1 MSRVVKVGNLLIGG
15 GNPIVIQSM
24 TNTTTSEVEATVN
37 QIKKLE
43 AAGCQMVRMTIN
55 NEEAAKAI
63 EEIKK
68 RVDVPLCADIHFD
81 YKLALLA
88 IENGIDKLRINPGNI
103 GSDENIKAVVE
114 KAKEKNIPIR
124 IGVNSGSIEKHILEK
139 YGKPTADGMVESAM
153 YHINLLEKNGF
164 NDIVV
169 SLKASNVKM
178 MVEAYRKISKLI
190 DYPLHLG
197 VTEAGTAFQGTVK
210 SAIGIGALLVDGIGD
225 TIRVSLTE
233 DPVEEIKVAKEILKV
248 LGLIEAGVEIVS
260 CPTCGRTE
268 IDLIGLAKKVE
279 KEFENENRKIK
290 IAVMG
295 CVVNGPGEAR
305 EADYG
310 VAGGK
315 GVGVLFKKGQIV
327 KKVDESEILIE
338 LKKLI
343 MEDEKNESMESS
355 N

>member
-15 GNPIVIQSM
+15 GNPVVIQSM
-24 TNTTTSEVEATVN
+24 TNTTTSNVEATVA

-43 AAGCQMVRMTIN
+43 SVGCQMVRMTIN

-63 EEIKK
+63 GEIKK
-68 RVDVPLCADIHFD
+68 RVSIPLCADIHFD

-164 NDIVV
+164 EDIVI

-178 MVEAYRKISKLI
+178 MVDAYRKISKLV

-210 SAIGIGALLVDGIGD
+210 SAIGIGSLLVDGIGD

-248 LGLIEAGVEIVS
+248 LGLIDAGVEIVS

-279 KEFENENRKIK
+279 KEFENEKRKIK

-315 GVGVLFKKGQIV
+315 GVGVLFKKGQVV

-343 MEDEKNESMESS
+343 MEDMENEDMES
-355 N
+355 NN

>member
-15 GNPIVIQSM
+15 GNPVVIQSM
-24 TNTTTSEVEATVN
+24 TNTTTSNVEATVA

-43 AAGCQMVRMTIN
+43 SVGCQMVRMTIN
-55 NEEAAKAI
+55 NEEAAKVI
-63 EEIKK
+63 GEIKK
-68 RVDVPLCADIHFD
+68 RVSIPLCADIHFD

-164 NDIVV
+164 EDIVI

-178 MVEAYRKISKLI
+178 MVDAYRKISKLV

-210 SAIGIGALLVDGIGD
+210 SAIGIGSLLVDGIGD

-248 LGLIEAGVEIVS
+248 LGLIDAGVEIVS

-279 KEFENENRKIK
+279 KEFENEKRKIK

-315 GVGVLFKKGQIV
+315 GVGVLFKKGQVV

-343 MEDEKNESMESS
+343 MEDMENEDMES
-355 N
+355 NN

>member
-1 MSRVVKVGNLLIGG
+1 MRKNRCVKVGNLLIGG
-15 GNPIVIQSM
+15 GNQVVIQSM
-24 TNTTTSEVEATVN
+24 TNTDTADVEATVK
-37 QIKKLE
+37 QIKELE
-43 AAGCQMVRMTIN
+43 KAGCQMVRMTIN
-55 NEEAAKAI
+55 NIEAARAI
-63 EEIKK
+63 KEIKPL
-68 RVDVPLCADIHFD
+68 VNVPLCADIHFD
-81 YKLALLA
+81 YRLAIMA

-103 GSDENIKAVVE
+103 GSDERVNEVVK
-114 KAKEKNIPIR
+114 KAKEHKIPIR

-153 YHINLLEKNGF
+153 YHINLLEKNDF
-164 NDIVV
+164 HDIVI

-178 MVEAYRKISKLI
+178 MVEAYRKISTLV

-210 SAIGIGALLVDGIGD
+210 SAIGIGSLLVDGIGD

-279 KEFENENRKIK
+279 KEFENEKRQIK

-315 GVGVLFKKGQIV
+315 GEGVLFKKGKII
-327 KKVDESEILIE
+327 KKVSEIDILPE
-338 LKKLI
+338 LKKMI
-343 MEDEKNESMESS
+343 EEDFSKE
-355 N
+355 

>member
-1 MSRVVKVGNLLIGG
+1 
-15 GNPIVIQSM
+15 
-24 TNTTTSEVEATVN
+24 
-37 QIKKLE
+37 
-43 AAGCQMVRMTIN
+43 
-55 NEEAAKAI
+55 
-63 EEIKK
+63 
-68 RVDVPLCADIHFD
+68 
-81 YKLALLA
+81 
-88 IENGIDKLRINPGNI
+88 
-103 GSDENIKAVVE
+103 
-114 KAKEKNIPIR
+114 
-124 IGVNSGSIEKHILEK
+124 
-139 YGKPTADGMVESAM
+139 M

-210 SAIGIGALLVDGIGD
+210 SAIGIGALVDGIGD

-343 MEDEKNESMESS
+343 MRRMRKMRVWRVVISLFFILLSACTSIRSNEEISLERVEGRKKFVVNYDRGRYNTVKLDNIVIDSGREYYVKEGEYTLSYIEEAFINGYVGVSWKGSKGRAGDNDRKIPTRKAIKVLEDMEINLENHTVQINFSGTINS
-355 N
+355 DKKF